1 MKVLSATVALLFAC
15 PAAFGADRPNIIY
28 IMADDMGYGDLGCY
42 GQKLIKTPNIDQLAG
57 EGMRFTQFYSGCTV
71 CAPARCCLMTGL
83 HTGHSW
89 VRDNKSSIRE
99 RVPLRPEDFT
109 VAELLKKAGYATGIT
124 GKWGLGEPDTT
135 GVPNKQGFDYWFG
148 YLNQAHAHSYYPD
161 YLWRNQE
168 KYTLEGNLNGQ
179 RKQYSHDLFT
189 QEALSF
195 VERNK
200 DKPFFLCLAYTIPHG
215 KLEVPSD
222 APYSDRDWP
231 QPCKNYAAMIARQDA
246 DIGKLMKLIKDLG
259 LDEKTIVFFCSDN
272 GAPGGNG
279 VLKHFNS
286 NGPLRGTKGQLYEGG
301 IRVPM
306 IARWPGKIKAGTV
319 SDQVWAM
326 WDFLPSAAE
335 AAGVAPP
342 EKIDGIS
349 MLPALLGKPQKQHE
363 FMYWEFSQARLVQA
377 VRTGDWKAIKHK
389 GGKLE
394 LYDLR
399 SDIGEKNDIAAK
411 HPEIVVRIEDYLK
424 TARTESEY
432 WPTR

>member
-1 MKVLSATVALLFAC
+1 MKVLSATVALFFAC
-15 PAAFGADRPNIIY
+15 PAAFGVDRPNIIY

-42 GQKLIKTPNIDQLAG
+42 GQKLIKTPNIDQLAA

-89 VRDNKSSIRE
+89 VRDNKSAIRE

-200 DKPFFLCLAYTIPHG
+200 DKSFFLYLAYTIPHG

-231 QPCKNYAAMIARQDA
+231 QPCRNYAAMIARQDA

-326 WDFLPSAAE
+326 WDFLPTAAE